1 MVRTNNSSISDGSL
15 RVFEANILSG
25 RNILDIMSV
34 SKEEKENI
42 VLYIKKTKNASY
54 PTKYGIEFQCVE
66 LIRRFFTIHKGIT
79 FPDVVDA
86 TDFFKRITHFE
97 TVSDTTTSSASA
109 SASAKKTVTPVPL
122 VTCSYPYT
130 YAPSHYLRPG
140 SILFWKYKKTEYP
153 YGHVAMIWKNDPT
166 LNETYVVQ
174 QNLNPPIKRY
184 NTTVLFSKMNR
195 QDSKFAGVKLLP
207 REYLTGIQSLE
218 CVVHRL

>member
-1 MVRTNNSSISDGSL
+1 MSD
-15 RVFEANILSG
+15 
-25 RNILDIMSV
+25 

-86 TDFFKRITHFE
+86 TDFFKRITHFTNE
-97 TVSDTTTSSASA
+97 TDSGKTSASV
-109 SASAKKTVTPVPL
+109 KKADAQVAV

-184 NTTVLFSKMNR
+184 NTTVLFSKMNCP
-195 QDSKFAGVKLLP
+195 DSKFAGVKLLP
-207 REYLTGIQSLE
+207 REYLTGIQALD
-218 CVVHRL
+218 CIVHRL